1 MEKEKHNNQKS
12 QTTNQ
17 SKPKNSYTEK
27 LRKASRKPGD
37 NKFSKK
43 EGGGG
48 AGARKGDGGG
58 GGGGNMKDRGR
69 GKGGEASKKSSG
81 HNVGHGQFPDYLP
94 PPEVIKGL
102 KNQTLIEGVL
112 RINPKNYEDA
122 FISSPEVKDQDIY
135 IKVINIIFLVYFQIQ
150 LICFIAGNYQQK

>member
-48 AGARKGDGGG
+48 GAGARKGDG

-69 GKGGEASKKSSG
+69 GKGGEVSKKSSG

-135 IKVINIIFLVYFQIQ
+135 IKVTNIIFLVYFQIQ
-150 LICFIAGNYQQK
+150 LIWFIAGNYQQK